1 MKIYIIAGEASGDL
15 HGSNLVKE
23 LLRIN
28 TSLQLRG
35 WGGDLMTKAGVHVV
49 KHYRDLAFMGFI
61 EVVKNLPTIMRNFR
75 FCKKDILAYR
85 PDALILIDYPG
96 FNLRMA
102 KWAHEQGIPVLYYI
116 APQAWAW
123 KENRVHAMRKHIDQ
137 LYVVL
142 PFEESFFQKHGI
154 AVFYSGHPLLDTEE
168 TNVQSRDAF
177 FKQHALSD
185 QPLIALLPGSR
196 KQEIR
201 AMLPV
206 MARMKAH
213 YPEYT
218 FVIAGAPGQMPSF
231 YREVL
236 ADYSIPVLFGAT
248 SELLR
253 HAKAGLITS
262 GTATLEAGISG
273 LPQVVCYKGS
283 AISYAIAKRLV
294 KVKYI
299 SLVNLILD
307 KPAVKELI
315 QHDFNEDSLK
325 TALDRLLNDQAVG
338 TELASDYA
346 HLRACLGG
354 PGASRRTAT
363 HMLTIL
369 QDHSND
375 STTSR

>member
-23 LLRIN
+23 LLRLSN
-28 TSLQLRG
+28 SLELRG
-35 WGGDLMTKAGVHVV
+35 WGGDLMRDEGVRVV

-61 EVVKNLPTIMRNFR
+61 EVVKNLPTILRNFR
-75 FCKKDILAYR
+75 MCKEDILEFR

-123 KENRVHAMRKHIDQ
+123 KENRVHAMRKYITQ

-142 PFEESFFQKHGI
+142 PFEESFFRNHGI
-154 AVFYSGHPLLDTEE
+154 SVFYSGHPLLDIP
-168 TNVQSRDAF
+168 QSGTLSREAF
-177 FKQHALSD
+177 LTKYGLS
-185 QPLIALLPGSR
+185 QRPFIALLPGSR

-206 MARMKAH
+206 MMCMKVH
-213 YPEYT
+213 YPEYD
-218 FVIAGAPGQMPSF
+218 FIIAGAPGQTAEF
-231 YREVL
+231 YSEVVK
-236 ADYSIPVLFGAT
+236 DKSIPVLFGVT
-248 SELLR
+248 SKLLLY
-253 HAKAGLITS
+253 AKAGLITS
-262 GTATLEAGISG
+262 GTATLEAGISA
-273 LPQVVCYKGS
+273 LPQIVCYRGS

-299 SLVNLILD
+299 SLVNLILN

-315 QHDFNEDSLK
+315 QHNFNEDSLK
-325 TALDRLLNDQAVG
+325 SALGTLLNDADAAV
-338 TELASDYA
+338 ELARDYA
-346 HLRACLGG
+346 NLRESLGG
-354 PGASRRTAT
+354 PGASERTAN
-363 HMLTIL
+363 HMLKIL
-369 QDHSND
+369 REAPKVH
-375 STTSR
+375 TSPK

>member
-23 LLRIN
+23 LLRLN

-35 WGGDLMTKAGVHVV
+35 WGGDLMTKAGVNVV

-75 FCKKDILAYR
+75 FCKEDILAYR

-154 AVFYSGHPLLDTEE
+154 SVFYSGHPLLDTEE

-177 FKQHALSD
+177 FKQHSLSD

-218 FVIAGAPGQMPSF
+218 FVIAGAPGQTPSF

-236 ADYSIPVLFGAT
+236 ADDSIPVLFGAT

-315 QHDFNEDSLK
+315 QHDFNEESLK
-325 TALDRLLNDQAVG
+325 TALDGLLNDTAVG
-338 TELASDYA
+338 AELTSDYA
-346 HLRACLGG
+346 HLRVCLGG

-363 HMLTIL
+363 HMLKIL
-369 QDHSND
+369 QEQSNA
-375 STTSR
+375 SPTAR

>member
-1 MKIYIIAGEASGDL
+1 LKIYIIAGEASGDL

-23 LLRIN
+23 LLRLN

-35 WGGDLMTKAGVHVV
+35 WGGDLMAKAGVNVV

-75 FCKKDILAYR
+75 FCKEDILAYR

-154 AVFYSGHPLLDTEE
+154 SVFYSGHPVLDTEE

-218 FVIAGAPGQMPSF
+218 FVIAGAPGQTPSF

-236 ADYSIPVLFGAT
+236 ADDSIPVLFGAT
-248 SELLR
+248 SGLLR

-307 KPAVKELI
+307 KPAVRELI
-315 QHDFNEDSLK
+315 QHDFNEESLK
-325 TALDRLLNDQAVG
+325 TALDGLLNDTAVG
-338 TELASDYA
+338 AELTSDYA
-346 HLRACLGG
+346 HLRTCLGG

-363 HMLTIL
+363 HMLKIL
-369 QDHSND
+369 QEQSNA
-375 STTSR
+375 SPTAR